1 MKESQILDD
10 KISEVLGSRELGL
23 TKASKF
29 FLLLYFIGYTF
40 IQVFRAHKIVP
51 RWYELNRMPTVHDAL
66 ANPIKP
72 IVFSGFWDEWILVG
86 AHFTFPIMFSIIV
99 ITIALFSMS
108 IGLLFNKPLK
118 GSCGNCECKED
129 RCENEVVR

>member
-1 MKESQILDD
+1 MTKL
-10 KISEVLGSRELGL
+10 SEVLGSRELGL

-99 ITIALFSMS
+99 ITILRRRKRSVMS
-108 IGLLFNKPLK
+108 FNWFWWIIVTIIMEIGLRFTDGYGFLMA
-118 GSCGNCECKED
+118 D
-129 RCENEVVR
+129 